1 MKLPLL
7 PEFIT
12 KRDSSKTYDEFV
24 DSLSVFLNKPYI
36 RAAPQSG
43 KHIPRI
49 LWLAVKNSSEEL
61 PSHMLELFAR
71 NKDWQVNIVGNEDK
85 DRFIDTVFS
94 NTRYITH
101 SSTLFLL
108 LTYLLTQLTSVQV
121 AYHLISPLLGAAKAD
136 IWRYSVLWLYG
147 GVYVDYDSDIKTLFD
162 DIISNDD
169 EVILSEEGINYEGS
183 LTHSLTYSLI
193 YSLTHHRML
202 FNIVSSIE

>member
-108 LTYLLTQLTSVQV
+108 LTHSTNQCPSSLSLNLASSWSSKSRYLALCRVVVVWRSVFG
-121 AYHLISPLLGAAKAD
+121 L
-136 IWRYSVLWLYG
+136 
-147 GVYVDYDSDIKTLFD
+147 
-162 DIISNDD
+162 
-169 EVILSEEGINYEGS
+169 
-183 LTHSLTYSLI
+183 
-193 YSLTHHRML
+193 
-202 FNIVSSIE
+202 

>member
-12 KRDSSKTYDEFV
+12 KRDGSKTYDEFV

-36 RAAPQSG
+36 RAAPQPG

-94 NTRYITH
+94 NTRYTAH

-108 LTYLLTQLTSVQV
+108 LTYLLT
-121 AYHLISPLLGAAKAD
+121 YLL
-136 IWRYSVLWLYG
+136 
-147 GVYVDYDSDIKTLFD
+147 
-162 DIISNDD
+162 N
-169 EVILSEEGINYEGS
+169 
-183 LTHSLTYSLI
+183 
-193 YSLTHHRML
+193 
-202 FNIVSSIE
+202 